1 MNTLI
6 TQSYFRLDY
15 GAKIERA
22 IARLVA
28 AFEEKTFDTGR
39 YPRRWLA
46 IKLLEGDADIL
57 NRVHAMRNGVLIIEL
72 AKQDAEKIKS
82 MLGDEVD
89 MITADRRYG
98 YINGIVRQSLQRP
111 LIDRIT
117 LTDRIDDIVTHKW
130 LGLPFFFV
138 IMYVVFRLVIDVSA
152 PFLDWT
158 DAVINGPLAHLF
170 SFILNLTPAPA
181 WIHSLVIDGVIAGV
195 GGVLVFVPGLLILYF
210 FLALLE
216 DSGYMSR
223 AAFVMDRFMRVVGLH
238 GKSFIPMILGFG
250 CAVPAIYATRTIAS
264 RRDRILTA
272 LLVPL
277 MSCSARLPVYV
288 VFGLAFF
295 GARAGTGIWGMYA
308 LGILIAM
315 LAGMVFTRTILK
327 PDASSAFVLELPPY
341 RQPALKSVL
350 IHMWENTREFVR
362 KAGTT
367 ILFASL
373 VMWLLLNLPWGVS
386 NQRDSYFGKVS
397 GAIAPVFAPLGFGN
411 WQTSGAL
418 VTGFMAKEIVISTM
432 SQIYLSGEEVEVTKL
447 ATFSEDVIGI
457 GSGFVIA
464 TIDSG
469 KILLS
474 ILPGVDLI
482 PANEASNDTALS
494 NALQKQF
501 TPLSAMSMLVFVLLY
516 VPCVATLGAI
526 KHEFGTS
533 WAVTSAVY
541 QTGLAWIVAFM
552 VYQGGRL
559 LGFE

>member
-1 MNTLI
+1 MNI
-6 TQSYFRLDY
+6 SQPSFKLDY
-15 GAKIERA
+15 GGKIERE
-22 IARLVA
+22 IEKLIS
-28 AFEEKTFDTGR
+28 AFDECNFDTGR

-46 IKLLEGDADIL
+46 LKLLEADEDVLVRVQAAPNGQKIL
-57 NRVHAMRNGVLIIEL
+57 SVAQTGSKHL
-72 AKQDAEKIKS
+72 QD

-89 MITADRRYG
+89 MLAADRRYG
-98 YINGIVRQSLQRP
+98 FINGVVRQALQRP
-111 LIDRIT
+111 RLDRIT

-130 LGLPFFFV
+130 LGLPVFFAV
-138 IMYVVFRLVIDVSA
+138 MYVVFRLVIDVSS

-158 DAVINGPLAHLF
+158 DAVINGPLANWIRL
-170 SFILNLTPAPA
+170 LLDLVPLPA
-181 WIHSLVIDGVIAGV
+181 WIHSLVIDGIVAGV

-264 RRDRILTA
+264 RRDRVLTS

-295 GARAGTGIWGMYA
+295 GSRAGTVIWAMYA
-308 LGILIAM
+308 LGILVAM

-341 RQPALKSVL
+341 RQPSMKSVL

-362 KAGTT
+362 KAGTM
-367 ILFASL
+367 ILLASVL
-373 VMWLLLNLPWGVS
+373 MWFLLNLPWGIAD
-386 NQRDSYFGKVS
+386 QRDSYFGKVS
-397 GAIAPVFAPLGFGN
+397 GAISPVFAPLGFGN
-411 WQTSGAL
+411 WETGGAL
-418 VTGFMAKEIVISTM
+418 VTGFMAKEIVVSTM
-432 SQIYLSGEEVEVTKL
+432 SQIYLNDLEAEESAPTTFVEDLPGIVRGFGEAFVSSGRI
-447 ATFSEDVIGI
+447 F
-457 GSGFVIA
+457 
-464 TIDSG
+464 
-469 KILLS
+469 LS
-474 ILPGVDLI
+474 IIPGVDLVMD
-482 PANEASNDTALS
+482 ETEVEDTVLSIALRER
-494 NALQKQF
+494 F
-501 TPLSAMSMLVFVLLY
+501 TPLSAVSMLVFVLLY

-526 KHEFGTS
+526 KQEFGAS

-541 QTGLAWIVAFM
+541 QTVVAWVAAFLIYRAGL
-552 VYQGGRL
+552 L
-559 LGFE
+559 LGFA

>member
-1 MNTLI
+1 MTTSL
-6 TQSYFRLDY
+6 TQLFRLDY
-15 GAKIERA
+15 GNKFERA
-22 IARLVA
+22 IARLIEG
-28 AFEEKTFDTGR
+28 FEENKFDTGR
-39 YPRRWLA
+39 YPQRWLA
-46 IKLLEGDADIL
+46 IKLLEGDADISE
-57 NRVHAMRNGVLIIEL
+57 RVQALPNGLQIIAL
-72 AKQDAEKIKS
+72 AQQNAEHLKA
-82 MLGDEVD
+82 MLGDDVD
-89 MITADRRYG
+89 LLTADRRYG

-111 LIDRIT
+111 LVDRIT

-130 LGLPFFFV
+130 LGLPVFFAV
-138 IMYVVFRLVIDVSA
+138 MYIVFRLVIDVSA

-158 DAVINGPLAHLF
+158 DAVINGPIAHLF
-170 SFILNLTPAPA
+170 SFLLDLTPAPA
-181 WIHSLVIDGVIAGV
+181 WIHSLVVDGVIAGV

-264 RRDRILTA
+264 RRDRVLTA

-295 GARAGTGIWGMYA
+295 GARAGTVIWAMYA
-308 LGILIAM
+308 LGIVVAM

-373 VMWLLLNLPWGVS
+373 VMWLLLNLPWGVT
-386 NQRDSYFGKVS
+386 NQRDSYFGKMS
-397 GAIAPVFAPLGFGN
+397 GLIAPVFAPLGFGN
-411 WQTSGAL
+411 WQSSGAL
-418 VTGFMAKEIVISTM
+418 VTGFMAKEIVVSTM
-432 SQIYLSGEEVEVTKL
+432 SQVYLGGEEAQPSEPVSFGEEVL
-447 ATFSEDVIGI
+447 GI
-457 GSGFVIA
+457 GSGFVAA

-474 ILPGVDLI
+474 ILPGVELI
-482 PANEASNDTALS
+482 PAGEAASDTALS
-494 NALQKQF
+494 LALQEKF

-533 WAVTSAVY
+533 WALTSAVY
-541 QTGLAWIVAFM
+541 QTGVAWLVAFLI
-552 VYQGGRL
+552 YQGGRF
-559 LGFE
+559 LGWS

>member
-1 MNTLI
+1 MTI
-6 TQSYFRLDY
+6 PSPTSFRLDY
-15 GAKIERA
+15 GGKLERA
-22 IARLVA
+22 ITRLIEG
-28 AFEEKTFDTGR
+28 FEESRFDTGR

-46 IKLLEGDADIL
+46 IKLLEADADIL
-57 NRVHAMRNGVLIIEL
+57 GRVRTMPNGVQVIAL
-72 AKQDAEKIKS
+72 AQQNAGHLKA

-89 MITADRRYG
+89 LLTADRRYG

-130 LGLPFFFV
+130 LGLPFFFA
-138 IMYVVFRLVIDVSA
+138 IMYLVFRLVIDVSA

-158 DAVINGPLAHLF
+158 DAVINGPIAHLF
-170 SFILNLTPAPA
+170 SFILELISVPA
-181 WIHSLVIDGVIAGV
+181 WIHSLVINGIVAGV

-295 GARAGTGIWGMYA
+295 GARAGTVIWAMYA
-308 LGILIAM
+308 LGILVAM
-315 LAGMVFTRTILK
+315 LAGMIFTRTILK
-327 PDASSAFVLELPPY
+327 PDITSAFVLELPPY
-341 RQPALKSVL
+341 RQPAIKSVL

-373 VMWLLLNLPWGVS
+373 VMWLLLNMPWGVTD
-386 NQRDSYFGKVS
+386 QHDSYFGRVS
-397 GAIAPVFAPLGFGN
+397 NTIAPVFAPLGFGN

-418 VTGFMAKEIVISTM
+418 VSGFMAKEIVVSTM
-432 SQIYLSGEEVEVTKL
+432 SQIYLKGESVQVSAPVTFREE
-447 ATFSEDVIGI
+447 AIGI
-457 GSGFVIA
+457 GRGFVTA
-464 TIDSG
+464 TINSG
-469 KILLS
+469 RILLS
-474 ILPGVDLI
+474 ILPGVDLV
-482 PANEASNDTALS
+482 PVNQAPDDTRLS
-494 NALQKQF
+494 RALQAEF

-533 WAVTSAVY
+533 WAITSAVY
-541 QTGLAWIVAFM
+541 QTAVAWIVALM
-552 VYQGGRL
+552 IYQGGRL
-559 LGFE
+559 LGFV